1 MDQGKDTF
9 SSSRTQSA
17 NAWDTCPFS
26 SHWSTTVMTLARSF
40 SPLWE
45 QLSMLTMAM
54 GAPPALNRSSSR
66 AAVML
71 MAWEHLAGP
80 LSKSAWTKGKNSP

>member
-1 MDQGKDTF
+1 
-9 SSSRTQSA
+9 
-17 NAWDTCPFS
+17 
-26 SHWSTTVMTLARSF
+26 MTLERSF

-54 GAPPALNRSSSR
+54 GVPPALNRSSSR

-71 MAWEHLAGP
+71 MAWEHLA
-80 LSKSAWTKGKNSP
+80 WTKGKNSPWMFCRA